1 MNIGNS
7 NQVFFKEIQT
17 VKSWWI
23 WGLVLIP
30 IVVFLFGMIQ
40 QLIFKK
46 PWGNN
51 PMSDT
56 RLLIVGLI
64 VVFGLPLFVSL
75 IRLEIIV
82 HNQGVDYR
90 YRPFHFQYQRILKEH
105 LVSYQIVHYR
115 PLRDY
120 GGWGIRYGKY
130 GKAYTLSGDIGVQ
143 LITVDQK
150 KILLGT
156 LKPEDMQKALD
167 STKKTLTHTLAFS
180 TDLSINLLS
189 FIINNNLIVKKKEM
203 RFFVLQ
209 EMNDNG

>member
-7 NQVFFKEIQT
+7 SQVFFKEIQT

-23 WGLVLIP
+23 WGLVLILV
-30 IVVFLFGMIQ
+30 VVFLFGMIQ

-51 PMSDT
+51 PMSDAG
-56 RLLIVGLI
+56 LLIVGLI
-64 VVFGLPLFVSL
+64 VVIGLPLFVSL
-75 IRLEIIV
+75 IRLETIV

-90 YRPFHFQYQRILKEH
+90 YSPFHLRYQRLPKDR
-105 LVSYQIVHYR
+105 LVSYQIIHYR

-143 LITVDQK
+143 LVTIDQK

-156 LKPEDMQKALD
+156 YKPENMKKALD
-167 STKKTLTHTLAFS
+167 SIQKNTNSHTR
-180 TDLSINLLS
+180 LLH
-189 FIINNNLIVKKKEM
+189 
-203 RFFVLQ
+203 
-209 EMNDNG
+209 

>member
-7 NQVFFKEIQT
+7 NQVIFKEIQS
-17 VKSWWI
+17 VRSQWI

-30 IVVFLFGMIQ
+30 IVVCLYGMIQ

-46 PWGNN
+46 TWGNN

-56 RLLIVGLI
+56 GLLIVGLI
-64 VVFGLPLFVSL
+64 VIIGLPLFMFL
-75 IRLEIIV
+75 NRLEIQV
-82 HNQGVDYR
+82 SSYGVYYR
-90 YRPFHFQYQRILKEH
+90 YRPFHFQYQRIPKEN
-105 LVSYQIVHYR
+105 LVSYQIVHYQ

-143 LITVDQK
+143 LVTIDQK

-156 LKPEDMQKALD
+156 LRPEDMQKALD
-167 STKKTLTHTLAFS
+167 SILKKH
-180 TDLSINLLS
+180 
-189 FIINNNLIVKKKEM
+189 
-203 RFFVLQ
+203 
-209 EMNDNG
+209 